1 MLNFTPAPDLAALT
15 DWELSDELGRLH
27 TLHAAIT
34 KKLEAAKD
42 RYKARGLTEVSGL
55 HYTVSVGE
63 STKWVLDQ
71 TGIRNEF
78 GEAWCNKRSK
88 LITSKSLRVKPTVK
102 LEKVEAA

>member
-1 MLNFTPAPDLAALT
+1 MLNFIPAPDVSELT

-55 HYTVSVGE
+55 HYTISVGE

-102 LEKVEAA
+102 LEKVDAS

>member
-1 MLNFTPAPDLAALT
+1 MLNFIPAPDVSELT

-27 TLHAAIT
+27 TLHASIY

-42 RYKARGLTEVSGL
+42 LFKDRGLTKVVTD
-55 HYTVSVGE
+55 HYTLTISE

-71 TGIRNEF
+71 TGIREEF

-88 LITSKSLRVKPTVK
+88 LITSKSLRVKPSVK

>member
-1 MLNFTPAPDLAALT
+1 MLNFTPAPDLDVLT

-42 RYKARGLTEVSGL
+42 RYKARGLIEVSGL
-55 HYTVSVGE
+55 HYTVSVSE

-71 TGIRNEF
+71 TGIREEF

-88 LITSKSLRVKPTVK
+88 LVTSKSLRVKPSVK